1 MRRIGVGMK
10 LRASK
15 LKNDITVVMSGI
27 HGSKWSVSTYRK
39 NVCLTQ
45 TTYPNRVAATAA
57 YKLWK

>member
-1 MRRIGVGMK
+1 MK

-57 YKLWK
+57 YRLWK